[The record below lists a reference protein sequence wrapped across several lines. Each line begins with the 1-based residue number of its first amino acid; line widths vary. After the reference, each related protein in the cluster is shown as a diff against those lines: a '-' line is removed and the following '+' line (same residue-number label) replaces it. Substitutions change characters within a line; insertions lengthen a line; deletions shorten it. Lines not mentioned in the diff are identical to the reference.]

1 MKVVPS
7 ISFIKGAGCMSRLAR
22 HLTALV
28 AGFAAL
34 LVGAA
39 LGQAQDY
46 PNRPIRMI
54 VSFGPGTSTDVVT
67 RLFSNA
73 LGAELG
79 QTVVVENRPGAG
91 GSIGTGAVA
100 KAPPDGY
107 ILTMGTVGTHAINA
121 SLFARLSYDPVKD
134 FVPLAFVGYTPTL
147 LVVRKELPVTNVA
160 ELVAL
165 SKSRPDGI
173 AFASAGTGT
182 SGHLAGELVKN
193 KSGGKMVHVPYKE
206 GGAAVTDVMTGQV
219 QFMFYHPAG
228 VLPHVQSGALRA
240 IGVSSAKRS
249 AAAPDVPTMIEQGFD
264 GFDLVAWFGFYAPA
278 GTPEPVVTR
287 LRQASEK
294 ILANPDMIRQLR
306 GQGVELLSM
315 KGDELA
321 AFTPREVTKWGQL
334 VKQSGARID

>member
-1 MKVVPS
+1 MFRLVHCLTVVMAGLAAVLADATPS
-7 ISFIKGAGCMSRLAR
+7 R
-22 HLTALV
+22 
-28 AGFAAL
+28 
-34 LVGAA
+34 
-39 LGQAQDY
+39 AQDY

-73 LGAELG
+73 LSAELG

-121 SLFARLSYDPVKD
+121 GLFARLPYDPLKD

-147 LVVRKELPVTNVA
+147 LVVPKALAVQNVA
-160 ELVAL
+160 DLVAL
-165 SKSRPDGI
+165 SKSRPDGVI
-173 AFASAGTGT
+173 FASAGTGT
-182 SGHLAGELVKN
+182 SGHLAGELLKN
-193 KSGGKMVHVPYKE
+193 KSGGKMLHVPYKE
-206 GGAAVTDVMTGQV
+206 GGTAVTDVMTGQV

-249 AAAPDVPTMIEQGFD
+249 MAAPNVPTLMEQGID
-264 GFDLVAWFGFYAPA
+264 GFDLVAWFVFYAPA
-278 GTPEPVVTR
+278 GTPEAVVTR
-287 LRQASEK
+287 LKQASAK
-294 ILANPDMIRQLR
+294 ILANPDMVRQLQA
-306 GQGVELLSM
+306 QGVELLPM
-315 KGDELA
+315 KEDELA
-321 AFTPREVTKWGQL
+321 AFSRREVAKWSEL
-334 VKQSGARID
+334 VKQAGARID